1 MQAKRFGLAWL
12 GLCIVL
18 ALHVVDEALT
28 DFLSFYN
35 PLVERLRERFGY
47 WPMPTFEFV
56 PWITGLA
63 VGVAVL
69 SALTPFALRGAR
81 WMRPLAYFFG
91 TLMLLNGLGH
101 SLGSVYFGR
110 LLPGVYTSPLLL
122 IASAH
127 LLTQTARLRRLPSG

>member
-1 MQAKRFGLAWL
+1 MRAKRFGLAWL

-122 IASAH
+122 IASAY

>member
-35 PLVERLRERFGY
+35 PMVERLRERFGF

-56 PWITGLA
+56 PWITGLT
-63 VGVAVL
+63 VAVVAL
-69 SALTPFALRGAR
+69 LALTPFALRGAR
-81 WMRPLAYFFG
+81 WMRPLAYVFG
-91 TLMLLNGLGH
+91 AIMLLNGLGH
-101 SLGSVYFGR
+101 SLGSLYFGR

-122 IASAH
+122 LSSVYLVA
-127 LLTQTARLRRLPSG
+127 QTAALHTSRE